1 MINLA
6 VIADMCVAFVI
17 AVIKAVLVYIIGKW
31 LIGRILGILKKM
43 QFLEKLDASAANY
56 LLNAAKGVLYIVLAL
71 AVINVLGVETSSVLA
86 ILASVGV
93 AVGLALQGALS
104 NLVGGI
110 MLLVYRPFNV
120 GDYISASGAEGTVKD
135 ITLFYTQIDTVDNVR
150 ISVPNGALMDTN
162 VTNFSAEETRR
173 VDLTF
178 NLAKTEDVDRIVG
191 ILKDAMNADIRVLHD
206 PAPFA
211 ALLSETNEAQT
222 FVLRAWVSS
231 PDYWDTRFALL
242 TAVNKAFKAAGV
254 EAPAARIITETK

>member
-1 MINLA
+1 MISFA
-6 VIADMCVAFVI
+6 VVADLCVAFV
-17 AVIKAVLVYIIGKW
+17 VSVLKAVVVWFVGKWIIGR
-31 LIGRILGILKKM
+31 LLDVLKKM

-56 LLNAAKGVLYIVLAL
+56 LMNAAKGVMYIVLAL
-71 AVINVLGVETSSVLA
+71 AVINVLGIETSSVLA

-135 ITLFYTQIDTVDNVR
+135 ITLFYTQIHTVDNVR

-162 VTNFSAEETRR
+162 VTNFSAEKTRR

-178 NLAKTEDVDRIVG
+178 NLAKDENVDTVVQ
-191 ILKDAMNADIRVLHD
+191 ILKDAMTADGRVLHD

-222 FVLRAWVSS
+222 FVLRAWVDSA
-231 PDYWDTRFALL
+231 DYWDTRFAL
-242 TAVNKAFKAAGV
+242 TAAVNKAFKEAGMKT
-254 EAPAARIITETK
+254 PAARIITDK

>member
-1 MINLA
+1 MISISVLL
-6 VIADMCVAFVI
+6 DMCVAFVI
-17 AVIKAVLVYIIGKW
+17 TVIKALLVYLIGKW
-31 LIGRILGILKKM
+31 LISRILGLISKT
-43 QFLEKLDASAANY
+43 QFLAKLDASASNY
-56 LLNAAKGVLYIVLAL
+56 LLNAAKGVLYIVLGL

-135 ITLFYTQIDTVDNVR
+135 ITLFYTQIHTVDNVR

-162 VTNFSAEETRR
+162 VSNFSAEKTRR

-178 NLAKTEDVDRIVG
+178 NLAKDEDVDRVVG
-191 ILKDAMNADIRVLHD
+191 
-206 PAPFA
+206 
-211 ALLSETNEAQT
+211 
-222 FVLRAWVSS
+222 
-231 PDYWDTRFALL
+231 
-242 TAVNKAFKAAGV
+242 
-254 EAPAARIITETK
+254 